1 MGYWSESMN
10 KQMRRAL
17 IRRAAVLGAA
27 IALLGALCWPL
38 LFTFSG
44 FVGDWEHDLWLV
56 WHQSVSIQSSG
67 RPSRFL
73 DSNYSLLY
81 PLYEF
86 YGGTLYA
93 IGGAIAVATGPVAA
107 YVLIYVLA
115 FAAAIGGW
123 YWLARAAGVGAWLA
137 LVPGLIFVT
146 ATYYLAIVYVQGDW
160 PEFTGISMIPLMA
173 ASAASVMR
181 ADRLRPGAALALALS
196 SVLFFGSHNLT
207 ILLAFT
213 TLGPAVALVLVAVTE
228 ARRLVSARGVV
239 RVLGVSAPAALLS
252 AWYLLPAIVYSPRTR
267 IGGEYA
273 HAKESL
279 ETTTFLVSLRHLFT
293 FSRTSGI
300 GLPAPYYLATALPVL
315 AIVWVLVGML
325 VLPSRG
331 GSRAWTRVLLICS
344 GLAVVI
350 ALAMTHVGLL
360 LALPRQYTMMQF
372 SYRLDVYVVLMLCAA
387 VLAALVLAR
396 AASRRARIW
405 RWMAVPVC
413 AVSLAGA
420 IWQLS
425 SYPYPGQDRYG
436 TFESYGEVEAG
447 DNVDYQDTSAPK
459 LAGPDLQALD
469 FTLDRA
475 SGDGVASAANLPPG
489 TLLATNIGAG
499 SYLLKV
505 TGAQPVGVDAETGDM
520 VLRTEPARKE
530 AAVGDAGNAPSP
542 TAQQSAATITVS
554 TGHGWPIVLGDLLS
568 WLGGVALLLELLLL
582 PAYRLLRRTGAR
594 LPRAG

>member
-1 MGYWSESMN
+1 
-10 KQMRRAL
+10 
-17 IRRAAVLGAA
+17 
-27 IALLGALCWPL
+27 
-38 LFTFSG
+38 
-44 FVGDWEHDLWLV
+44 
-56 WHQSVSIQSSG
+56 
-67 RPSRFL
+67 
-73 DSNYSLLY
+73 
-81 PLYEF
+81 
-86 YGGTLYA
+86 
-93 IGGAIAVATGPVAA
+93 
-107 YVLIYVLA
+107 
-115 FAAAIGGW
+115 
-123 YWLARAAGVGAWLA
+123 
-137 LVPGLIFVT
+137 
-146 ATYYLAIVYVQGDW
+146 
-160 PEFTGISMIPLMA
+160 
-173 ASAASVMR
+173 
-181 ADRLRPGAALALALS
+181 
-196 SVLFFGSHNLT
+196 
-207 ILLAFT
+207 
-213 TLGPAVALVLVAVTE
+213 
-228 ARRLVSARGVV
+228 
-239 RVLGVSAPAALLS
+239 
-252 AWYLLPAIVYSPRTR
+252 
-267 IGGEYA
+267 
-273 HAKESL
+273 
-279 ETTTFLVSLRHLFT
+279 
-293 FSRTSGI
+293 
-300 GLPAPYYLATALPVL
+300 
-315 AIVWVLVGML
+315 
-325 VLPSRG
+325 
-331 GSRAWTRVLLICS
+331 VLLICS